1 MSMGVL
7 PIGGSA
13 FKFFLDGIEEGFV
26 NNGRVESRNDYR
38 LPLATVLAEVIL
50 QRADVSLISQY
61 PGNVVHAKS
70 LSLFCSV
77 SFVVQAYDDTL
88 VAHALIK
95 LFEDAFYK
103 RCRLLIDNRAAY
115 DPGSFVPFL
124 SLDNF
129 SPVAI
134 RRPEDQMA
142 LLRSLF

>member
-1 MSMGVL
+1 MSMGIL

-13 FKFFLDGIEEGFV
+13 FKLFLDGIEEGFV

-38 LPLATVLAEVIL
+38 LACSTVLAEVIL

-88 VAHALIK
+88 VAHALVK
-95 LFEDAFYK
+95 LFEDAFHK
-103 RCRLLIDNRAAY
+103 RCRFLIDDWTTHNSS
-115 DPGSFVPFL
+115 SFVPFL
-124 SLDNF
+124 SLYDF
-129 SPVAI
+129 SSVAI
-134 RRPEDQMA
+134 WWPEDQMA
-142 LLRSLF
+142 LL

>member
-1 MSMGVL
+1 MSMGIL

-13 FKFFLDGIEEGFV
+13 FKFFLDGIEEGFI
-26 NNGRVESRNDYR
+26 NNRWVEPRNDYR
-38 LPLATVLAEVIL
+38 LPRATVLAEVIL

-88 VAHALIK
+88 VAHTLVK

-103 RCRLLIDNRAAY
+103 CCRFLIYDGAAY
-115 DPGSFVPFL
+115 DPGSFVPF
-124 SLDNF
+124 
-129 SPVAI
+129 
-134 RRPEDQMA
+134 
-142 LLRSLF
+142 

>member
-13 FKFFLDGIEEGFV
+13 FKLFLDGIEEDFI
-26 NNGRVESRNDYR
+26 NNGRVKSRNDYR
-38 LPLATVLAEVIL
+38 LPRATVLAEVIL

-88 VAHALIK
+88 VAHALVK
-95 LFEDAFYK
+95 LFKNAPDNS
-103 RCRLLIDNRAAY
+103 RCFLIDDRTTDNAA
-115 DPGSFVPFL
+115 PFMAFL
-124 SLDNF
+124 PLNYF
-129 SPVAI
+129 SSVAI
-134 RRPEDQMA
+134 RGSEDQMA